1 MATQMQIPLIGKKIK
16 PPSRWVLGLLVSGL
30 FVVGAIATQTFSKQG
45 MNQEDIAQL
54 TVPVEAKNVT
64 LRITASG
71 KVTPIQS
78 VNISPKNAGIV
89 TQLYVE
95 QGDRVQKGQII
106 ARMNSDDIQAR
117 IQQAKANVAQ
127 SQAQLDQARAGNRPQ
142 EIAQVRSR
150 LAQAEAQ
157 LAAARAG
164 NRPQEIAQA
173 QAQVDAAQA
182 RVIYTSE
189 QVKRYRYLVEQGA
202 EKRQLL
208 DQALSE
214 DNAAKASLRE
224 AQKRLSLQQ
233 SGTRSEDIAQQ
244 QAAVAEARASLQLS
258 ESGSRPEEIAQ
269 RQAAVASAQAQL
281 QAELVTLED
290 SIIRAPFAGII
301 TQKYANVGA
310 FVTPTTSA
318 STSASATSSSLVAIV
333 RGLEILASVPEADI
347 GRIKQGQQVEIVSDA
362 YPDQV
367 FKGRVRL
374 IAPEAVKEE
383 GVTLFQVRVQI
394 TTGEEKLRSGLNV
407 DLTFLGDD
415 VANALLVPTVAIV
428 TEKGDTGVLVP
439 NAQNKPQFRSITIG
453 SQIKDQT
460 QVVEGIKE
468 GDRIFLNPPPEYQMQ
483 KQLEKQEK

>member
-1 MATQMQIPLIGKKIK
+1 MRTQIEIPVIGKKLK
-16 PPSRWVLGLLVSGL
+16 RPSLWVLGLFVGGL
-30 FVVGAIATQTFSKQG
+30 FVVGAIATSTLKNQG
-45 MNQEDIAQL
+45 TSQEDIAQL

-64 LRITASG
+64 LRIRASG
-71 KVTPIQS
+71 RITPIQS

-89 TQLYVE
+89 SQLYVE
-95 QGDRVQKGQII
+95 QGDKVQKGQII
-106 ARMNSDDIQAR
+106 ARMNSDDIQSR
-117 IQQAKANVAQ
+117 IQQAKANLAQ
-127 SQAQLDQARAGNRPQ
+127 SQAQLDQALAGNRPQ

-150 LAQAEAQ
+150 LAQAQAQ
-157 LAAARAG
+157 LDQARTG

-182 RVIYTSE
+182 KVIYTSE
-189 QVKRYRYLVEQGA
+189 QVKRYRYLVGQGA

-214 DNAAKASLRE
+214 DNTAKASLRE
-224 AQKRLSLQQ
+224 TQKRLSLQQ
-233 SGTRSEDIAQQ
+233 SGTRSEEIAQR
-244 QAAVAEARASLQLS
+244 QASVAEAKASLQLS

-269 RQAAVASAQAQL
+269 RRAAVASAQAQL
-281 QAELVTLED
+281 QTELVTLAD
-290 SIIRAPFAGII
+290 SIIRAPFSGII
-301 TQKYANVGA
+301 TQKYANIGA

-318 STSASATSSSLVAIV
+318 SASASATSSSVVALV

-347 GRIKQGQQVEIVSDA
+347 ARIKEGQEVEILSDA
-362 YPDQV
+362 YPEQT
-367 FKGRVRL
+367 FKGKVRL
-374 IAPEAVKEE
+374 VAPEAVKEE

-394 TTGEEKLRSGLNV
+394 ITGEDKLRSGLNV

-428 TEKGDTGVLVP
+428 TEKGNNGVLVP
-439 NAQNKPQFRSITIG
+439 NAQNKPQFRTISIG

-460 QVVEGIKE
+460 QVVGGIKK

-483 KQLEKQEK
+483 KQQEKENK

>member
-1 MATQMQIPLIGKKIK
+1 MAAQIEIPLIGKKLK
-16 PPSRWVLGLLVSGL
+16 PPSRWVLGLLASGL
-30 FVVGAIATQTFSKQG
+30 FIVGAIATQTLRNQG
-45 MNQEDIAQL
+45 VSQEDIAQL

-89 TQLYVE
+89 SQLYVE

-117 IQQAKANVAQ
+117 IQQAKANIAQ

-142 EIAQVRSR
+142 EIAQTRSR

-182 RVIYTSE
+182 KVIYTSE
-189 QVKRYRYLVEQGA
+189 QVKRYRYLVGQGA
-202 EKRQLL
+202 EQRQLL
-208 DQALSE
+208 DQAVSE

-224 AQKRLSLQQ
+224 AQKGLSLQQ
-233 SGTRSEDIAQQ
+233 SGTRTEEIAQR

-258 ESGSRPEEIAQ
+258 ESGTRVEEIAQ

-290 SIIRAPFAGII
+290 SIIRAPFSGII
-301 TQKYANVGA
+301 TQKYANIGA

-318 STSASATSSSLVAIV
+318 STSASATSSSLVALV

-347 GRIKQGQQVEIVSDA
+347 GRIKKGQEVEIVSDA
-362 YPDQV
+362 YPDQI
-367 FKGRVRL
+367 FKGKVRL

-415 VANALLVPTVAIV
+415 VSNALLVPTVAIV
-428 TEKGDTGVLVP
+428 TEKGNTGVLVP
-439 NAQNKPQFRSITIG
+439 NAQNKPQFRTITIG

-460 QVVEGIKE
+460 QVVEGIKQ

-483 KQLEKQEK
+483 KQLEKNDK